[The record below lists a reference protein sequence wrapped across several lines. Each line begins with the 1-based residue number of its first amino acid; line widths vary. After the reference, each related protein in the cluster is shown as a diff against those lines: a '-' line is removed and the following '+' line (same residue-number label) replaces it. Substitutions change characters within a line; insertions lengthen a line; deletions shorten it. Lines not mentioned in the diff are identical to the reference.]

1 MEHEIYNRLK
11 QNNMADKEING
22 VVGDFNNPIQQNYSD
37 TCAIKSQQ
45 LILNDFGI
53 PVTEDQCVQ
62 YSIEHGWYANDG
74 SGTNMNDIGKLLND
88 AGVPCSQTEGA
99 NVYDL
104 VNELAQGHKI
114 IVGVDSGELWDN
126 SIWDWLKDIFFGD
139 TPDHALIVAGID
151 MTDPNNPMV
160 IITDPGNGHPAQPY
174 PLDQFMD
181 AWSDSNCFMVSTDV
195 ATPNATQSMVTNGLT
210 EGHLNEIANVDY
222 NTFTQFHNYSHQ
234 IDYATQGPRLY
245 DMFQQFPTMD
255 VSLDDALLKFNMPSY
270 DSSSVLSQPT
280 TNYIDPFSF
289 DYSGIQNTDWISPM
303 GNLQPVTDIFGN
315 TRMVNPMDV
324 DIMSGM
330 PSSEFSHSWA
340 YALQERNQAKLN
352 DSSALEH
359 ERDLAVDKYHDA
371 MNSGNYEEALKWE
384 HIANSHQQEIYNLSD
399 TPQYGLP
406 AVAPGIDD

>member
-1 MEHEIYNRLK
+1 
-11 QNNMADKEING
+11 MADLEFNG
-22 VVGDFNNPIQQNYSD
+22 VVGDFTNPIQQTYSD

-74 SGTNMNDIGKLLND
+74 SGTRMDDIGKLLND

-151 MTDPNNPMV
+151 MTDPDNPMV

-181 AWSDSNCFMVSTDV
+181 AWSDSNCFMVSTDI
-195 ATPNATQSMVTNGLT
+195 ATPDATQSMVSNGLVD
-210 EGHLNEIANVDY
+210 GHLNEVANVDY
-222 NTFTQFHNYSHQ
+222 NTFTQFQDYSHQ
-234 IDYATQGPRLY
+234 IDFATQGPQLY
-245 DMFQQFPTMD
+245 NMFQQFPAMD
-255 VSLDDALLKFNMPSY
+255 MPFNDALFQFNLPPF
-270 DSSSVLSQPT
+270 DPTLSLSMPT

-289 DYSGIQNTDWISPM
+289 DYSGIQTLDWMGPM
-303 GNLQPVTDIFGN
+303 GGVQPVTDMFGN
-315 TRMVNPMDV
+315 THLANPMDV
-324 DIMSGM
+324 DIMSGL
-330 PSSEFSHSWA
+330 PADAFSHSMA
-340 YALQERNQAKLN
+340 DAMHEQNQMKLDQN
-352 DSSALEH
+352 DTLVH
-359 ERDLAVDKYHDA
+359 ERDLAVDNYHKA
-371 MNSGNYEEALKWE
+371 MDSGNYEEALKWE
-384 HIANSHQQEIYNLSD
+384 NIANSHQQELYDLWD
-399 TPQYGLP
+399 TPNYSGTP

>member
-1 MEHEIYNRLK
+1 MPNTEF
-11 QNNMADKEING
+11 NG
-22 VVGDFNNPIQQNYSD
+22 VVGDFTNPIQQNYSD

-53 PVTEDQCVQ
+53 PITEDQCVQ

-74 SGTNMNDIGKLLND
+74 TGTRMDDIGKLLND
-88 AGVPCSQTEGA
+88 AGIPCTQTEGA

-126 SIWDWLKDIFFGD
+126 SIWDWLKDIFLGD

-151 MTDPNNPMV
+151 MSDPNNPMV

-195 ATPNATQSMVTNGLT
+195 ATPSATQSMVANGLID
-210 EGHLNEIANVDY
+210 GHLNEIANVDF
-222 NTFTQFHNYSHQ
+222 NTFTQFQDYSHQ
-234 IDYATQGPRLY
+234 IDFAVQGQNLY
-245 DMFQQFPTMD
+245 NMFQQFPSMD
-255 VSLDDALLKFNMPSY
+255 MSFSDALLQFNMPPFDPS
-270 DSSSVLSQPT
+270 LSLSMPS

-289 DYSGIQNTDWISPM
+289 DYSGIQTMDWYSPM
-303 GNLQPVTDIFGN
+303 GTLQPVTDIFGN
-315 TRMVNPMDV
+315 TRLADPMDV
-324 DIMSGM
+324 DIMSGI
-330 PSSEFSHSWA
+330 PSSEFSHTLA
-340 YALQERNQAKLN
+340 DAMHEQNRAKLDQSN
-352 DSSALEH
+352 TLEH
-359 ERDLAVDKYHDA
+359 ERDLAVDNYHKA
-371 MNSGNYEEALKWE
+371 MDSGNYEEALKWQN
-384 HIANSHQQEIYNLSD
+384 IANTHQQEIYDIWD

-406 AVAPGIDD
+406 AVAPGIED